1 MPSVTKLAII
11 AARNIK
17 ASFPPGQRHR
27 HVGNPRDVI

>member
-17 ASFPPGQRHR
+17 ASFPPGLKAQARR
-27 HVGNPRDVI
+27 KSQGR